1 MWCGLIASTSATLT
15 DDALRGNTLE
25 LVVNDAADQ
34 LARIAADIIEDV
46 VRTNEHPVL
55 GLATGSSP
63 LAIYKELIRR
73 HREEGLSFSHCTA
86 FTLDEYV
93 GLPQGHPETYYEVI
107 RNEFTRHIDID
118 DSRVYSP
125 DGNRDNV
132 ATAGDRYE
140 AAIKAAGGV
149 DVQILGIGSNGHI
162 AFNEPG
168 SPLDS
173 RTRLEALTEQTR
185 QDNARFFESIDHVP
199 THALTQ
205 GLGTIMDAK
214 KHVLI
219 ATGTAK
225 AEAIKAMLEGDVTE
239 QWPASILKNHSA
251 VTVLADNAATAL
263 LAADE
268 TPVHSA

>member
-1 MWCGLIASTSATLT
+1 M
-15 DDALRGNTLE
+15 E
-25 LVVNDAADQ
+25 LVVNDAADH
-34 LARIAADIIEDV
+34 LARIAADIIEEV
-46 VRTNEHPVL
+46 VRTHEHPVL

-73 HREEGLSFSHCTA
+73 HREEGLSFAHATA

-118 DSRVYSP
+118 DSRVFSP
-125 DGNRDNV
+125 DGSADTV
-132 ATAGDRYE
+132 ATAGERYE
-140 AAIKAAGGV
+140 AAIAAAGGV

-173 RTRLEALTEQTR
+173 RTRLEALTDQTR
-185 QDNARFFESIDHVP
+185 EDNARFFDSLDQVP

-205 GLGTIMDAK
+205 GLGTIMEAK

-219 ATGTAK
+219 ATGEAK
-225 AEAIKAMLEGDVTE
+225 AEAVKAMIEGDVTE
-239 QWPASILKNHSA
+239 QWPASVLKNHSA

-263 LAADE
+263 LSHDSAA
-268 TPVHSA
+268 VHSA